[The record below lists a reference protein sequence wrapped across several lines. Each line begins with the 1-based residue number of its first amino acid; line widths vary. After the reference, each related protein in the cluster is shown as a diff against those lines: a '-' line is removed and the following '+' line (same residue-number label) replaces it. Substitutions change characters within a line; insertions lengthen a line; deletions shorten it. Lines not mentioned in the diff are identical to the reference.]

1 MARIELDGLAHAYR
15 PNPQKP
21 EDYAL
26 RPLTMT
32 WQDGG
37 AYALLGPSGCGKTT
51 LLNIISGLLR
61 PSHGRVLFD
70 GRDVTDLPTE
80 ARNIAQ
86 VFQFPVIYDTMTVHD
101 NLAFPLRNRRV
112 PEPEVRVRVAH
123 VAELLELTGDL
134 KNRARG
140 LSADLKQKISLGRG
154 LVRKDV
160 AAILFDEPLTVI
172 DPHLK
177 WQLRSKLK
185 QIHFELKLSLI
196 YVTHDQVEALTF
208 ADQVV
213 LMEGGAVMQ
222 TGTHQALFEEPEHT
236 FVGYFIG
243 SPGMNLLPCSLESGN
258 TDAVLLGTQ
267 TGAPRLPMDAH
278 LLERVRG
285 QGDLTVGIRPEFLGC
300 SNTEEIGTSETRV
313 LPAVIA
319 RVDDLGNYKLAT
331 AQLGGHTLMA
341 KLSEDAQVQVGP
353 GWLSFP
359 AHQTKLYSSSR
370 LVR

>member
-1 MARIELDGLAHAYR
+1 MARIDLDGLAHAYR
-15 PNPQKP
+15 ENPQTP
-21 EDYAL
+21 ADYAL
-26 RPLTMT
+26 RPMTMT

-51 LLNIISGLLR
+51 LLNIISGLVR
-61 PSHGRVLFD
+61 PSQGRVLFD

-112 PEPEVRVRVAH
+112 PEAEVRSRVSQ

-134 KNRARG
+134 RRRASG
-140 LSADLKQKISLGRG
+140 LSADMKQKISLGRG
-154 LVRKDV
+154 LVRRDV

-185 QIHFELKLSLI
+185 QIHHELKLSLI

-213 LMEGGAVMQ
+213 LMQGGEVVQA
-222 TGTHQALFEEPEHT
+222 GTPQSLFEEPEHT

-243 SPGMNLLPCSLESGN
+243 SPGMNLLPC
-258 TDAVLLGTQ
+258 TAVPG
-267 TGAPRLPMDAH
+267 GGPSP
-278 LLERVRG
+278 G
-285 QGDLTVGIRPEFLGC
+285 QGAVQIGDARVPLDGGVLSRAQGALTLGIRPEFLGC
-300 SNTEEIGTSETRV
+300 SNEAAPGALSAEIE
-313 LPAVIA
+313 
-319 RVDDLGNYKLAT
+319 RVDDLGNYKIVT
-331 AQLGGHTLMA
+331 ARLGGQTLRA
-341 KLSEDAQVQVGP
+341 KLPEDAAISAGP
-353 GWLSFP
+353 GYLSFP
-359 AHQTKLYSSSR
+359 PNQTRLYAGDR
-370 LVR
+370 IVR

>member
-1 MARIELDGLAHAYR
+1 MARIELDGLAHAYGPR
-15 PNPQKP
+15 PQQP

-26 RPLTMT
+26 RPMTMT

-51 LLNIISGLLR
+51 LLNIISGLVR
-61 PSHGRVLFD
+61 PTQGRVLFD
-70 GRDVTDLPTE
+70 GRDVTELPTE

-86 VFQFPVIYDTMTVHD
+86 VFQFPVIYDTMNVHD
-101 NLAFPLRNRRV
+101 NLAFPLRNRRI
-112 PEPEVRVRVAH
+112 PETEVRRRVGQ

-134 KNRARG
+134 KNRASG
-140 LSADLKQKISLGRG
+140 LSADMKQKISLGRG

-185 QIHFELKLSLI
+185 QIHHELKLSLI

-213 LMEGGAVMQ
+213 LMYEGAVVQ
-222 TGTHQALFEEPEHT
+222 AGTPQALFEEPEHV

-243 SPGMNLLPCSLESGN
+243 SPGMNLLPCTLAE
-258 TDAVLLGTQ
+258 
-267 TGAPRLPMDAH
+267 GAAGLIQIGGASSAPVQLPVAAQH
-278 LLERVRG
+278 LERARDRG
-285 QGDLTVGIRPEFLGC
+285 ALTLGIRPEFLGC
-300 SNTEEIGTSETRV
+300 DNAPRPGAV
-313 LPAVIA
+313 PAVIE
-319 RVDDLGNYKLAT
+319 RVDDLGNYKMAT
-331 AQLGGHTLMA
+331 ATLGGQTLRA
-341 KLSEDAQVQVGP
+341 KLPEDAAVVPGA

-359 AHQTKLYSSSR
+359 PEKTKLYADSII
-370 LVR
+370 VR